1 MPDEVILWGGM
12 VYRRDI
18 LDTMTGGYVAFPSG
32 NDEPSTVADWEY
44 MLPLMK
50 AYFEAA
56 GFKDY
61 APLILP
67 SAGYF
72 TTGEMENGFGASGD
86 FYVVNGEV
94 KYGLDKAHGSAEN
107 ELYQRLGIADGSYCF
122 DENGQFHWHPLVDDT
137 AEAPLTRIGINGLR
151 LPGLCMVEY
160 ANASNADF
168 TLAAN
173 DQWTRYGTGNNYP
186 SSAYATA
193 DESATLTQN
202 STTYTDYVNVMVP
215 KFITGTEELTRAT
228 FQKFVDRLMSLG
240 VEENLQL
247 RQEIYDRHIG
257 K

>member
-1 MPDEVILWGGM
+1 MTDNRLLSIKSAISASLVHVARERRQASKPVGG
-12 VYRRDI
+12 
-18 LDTMTGGYVAFPSG
+18 
-32 NDEPSTVADWEY
+32 
-44 MLPLMK
+44 K
-50 AYFEAA
+50 
-56 GFKDY
+56 
-61 APLILP
+61 
-67 SAGYF
+67 
-72 TTGEMENGFGASGD
+72 
-86 FYVVNGEV
+86 
-94 KYGLDKAHGSAEN
+94 
-107 ELYQRLGIADGSYCF
+107 
-122 DENGQFHWHPLVDDT
+122 
-137 AEAPLTRIGINGLR
+137 TRIGINGLR
-151 LPGLCMVEY
+151 LPGLGMVEY

-215 KFITGTEELTRAT
+215 KFITGTEELTPAT

>member
-1 MPDEVILWGGM
+1 MIQQLNAEL
-12 VYRRDI
+12 RDKGCI
-18 LDTMTGGYVAFPSG
+18 NFKAF
-32 NDEPSTVADWEY
+32 
-44 MLPLMK
+44 L
-50 AYFEAA
+50 
-56 GFKDY
+56 
-61 APLILP
+61 
-67 SAGYF
+67 
-72 TTGEMENGFGASGD
+72 
-86 FYVVNGEV
+86 
-94 KYGLDKAHGSAEN
+94 
-107 ELYQRLGIADGSYCF
+107 
-122 DENGQFHWHPLVDDT
+122 
-137 AEAPLTRIGINGLR
+137 EAP
-151 LPGLCMVEY
+151 E
-160 ANASNADF
+160 NADVRRALYDPEGHLF

-215 KFITGTEELTRAT
+215 KFITGTEELTPAT